1 MKVEPYRELILPKE
15 FVLYHPSDE
24 PFIDQSKFNIR
35 CVFHPSERESDYI
48 IKIKLKQNISLF
60 FAIDFRLRNT
70 KNDSIISVP
79 ICIAKTYFFKENIKY
94 FSDIKYML
102 LSMFK
107 EKNYSGI
114 IDMQMPYDGQLHIHL
129 INNPD
134 IYDFEIE
141 PINRDWKREGISKNK
156 GVIQKNWGNNYP
168 VLFDKKIIL
177 TVNEKY
183 KYFIE
188 LFLQNIEN
196 RKYKFNTS
204 LQLLL
209 RDCQIKYY
217 ES

>member
-1 MKVEPYRELILPKE
+1 
-15 FVLYHPSDE
+15 
-24 PFIDQSKFNIR
+24 
-35 CVFHPSERESDYI
+35 
-48 IKIKLKQNISLF
+48 
-60 FAIDFRLRNT
+60 
-70 KNDSIISVP
+70 
-79 ICIAKTYFFKENIKY
+79 
-94 FSDIKYML
+94 
-102 LSMFK
+102 MFK

-114 IDMQMPYDGQLHIHL
+114 IDMQMHYDGQLHIHL

-141 PINRDWKREGISKNK
+141 PINRDWKREGIGKNK
-156 GVIQKNWGNNYP
+156 GVIQKNWENNYP
-168 VLFDKKIIL
+168 VLFDKNIIL

-217 ES
+217 ED